1 MFCPACGAEDTQN
14 SQYCRSCG
22 TSIRQVRILLE
33 RPDSV
38 TESAVGAREE
48 IGKAIAGRIQ
58 QLNTA
63 RELKQVVENVLPE
76 VEKFLESPEERRLR
90 TIRNGV
96 ITAAVGLALFIVM
109 TYLAPQYRFL
119 PSFAL
124 PGGVVALLVGLG
136 MVINGL
142 LFTVPRRNLPRVGKY
157 DTGRLTQTTGALQ
170 QPSPPIGGY
179 FAPPSVTEHT
189 TRQLPED
196 PLKVPLKRQSEN
208 S

>member
-1 MFCPACGAEDTQN
+1 MFCPGCGAEDIQN

-22 TSIRQVRILLE
+22 MSIRQVRTLLE

-48 IGKAIAGRIQ
+48 IGKAIANRIQ

-63 RELKQVVENVLPE
+63 RELKRVVENVLPE

-90 TIRNGV
+90 TIRSGV
-96 ITAAVGLALFIVM
+96 ITAAVGLALVIVM
-109 TYLAPQYRFL
+109 TYLGPQYRFL
-119 PSFAL
+119 PPFAL
-124 PGGVVALLVGLG
+124 PGGVVTLLVGIG

-142 LFTVPRRNLPRVGKY
+142 LFTVVRKRMPEVEKY
-157 DTGRLTQTTGALQ
+157 DTGKLSQTTGAFQPPVQ
-170 QPSPPIGGY
+170 QGY

-189 TRQLPED
+189 TRQLPEE
-196 PLKVPLKRQSEN
+196 PLKRRSEKN
-208 S
+208 